1 MKTATTKSHTMLGT
15 GSERE
20 REREERERERE
31 REREIQR
38 ERRRDREK
46 ERERELDQEE
56 RGIEEEGD
64 IDKHCE
70 TLECGVSKGIVDE
83 DIWILVMI
91 IMEKIHVKREK
102 SE

>member
-1 MKTATTKSHTMLGT
+1 MKIRKSQDDDSNNKKPYQTRNRL
-15 GSERE
+15 RE
-20 REREERERERE
+20 RQRE
-31 REREIQR
+31 REREIER

-56 RGIEEEGD
+56 RGIEEEGE
-64 IDKHCE
+64 IDKQGE

-91 IMEKIHVKREK
+91 IMKKIHVKREK